1 MCIDT
6 LCLVDYNYIV
16 NFISQALEME
26 TLPERLNKILII
38 DDEQIVRDSVE
49 RVLTKVGYEVALAAD
64 GPAGLKKIDRE
75 KFSLVLL
82 DLRLPGN
89 DGLAVLRKIKEKRP
103 ELQVV
108 IISGYGTVKSAV
120 EAMKLGA
127 KDFLSKPFTPNEL
140 RRIVKSSLEGKT
152 PSVKITAA
160 EPEKDQVQVICKSK
174 AMTEV
179 LAMAHLA
186 APTDST
192 VLLTGE
198 SGTGKGLIA
207 RLIHQN
213 SQRANQ
219 PFIHVDCGT
228 LVETLFE
235 SELFGH
241 VKGSFTG
248 AESDKVGK
256 FELAQDGTIF
266 FDEISN
272 INLEVQAKLLRA
284 VEDREVSRVGTH
296 DTIKVDV
303 RILAATNQD
312 LYKAID
318 QGKFREDLFY
328 RLNVVFIHL
337 PPLRERKEDIPP
349 LIDYFFAVSQDRRKT
364 TVESISPEAV
374 DVLMSHDWPGNVRE
388 LANTIERQV
397 VLGQNVAIQPE
408 DLSFADWPSSVEQA
422 AEDLSLNDAERLH
435 IGKVL
440 ERFEGRRTEAARA
453 LGIDRSTLRQKIKKY
468 GL

>member
-1 MCIDT
+1 M
-6 LCLVDYNYIV
+6 DYNYKV
-16 NFISQALEME
+16 SFISQALEME
-26 TLPERLNKILII
+26 ALPERLNKILLI

-49 RVLTKVGYEVALAAD
+49 RVLTKAGYEVASVAD
-64 GPAGLKKIDRE
+64 GPAGLKKIDQE
-75 KFSLVLL
+75 EFSLVLL
-82 DLRLPGN
+82 DLKLPGN
-89 DGLAVLRKIKEKRP
+89 DGLAILRKMKEKRP
-103 ELQVV
+103 ELRVV

-127 KDFLSKPFTPNEL
+127 RDFLSKPFTPNEL
-140 RRIVKSSLEGKT
+140 RGIVKSSLEDKT

-160 EPEKDQVQVICKSK
+160 KPEKGQVQVICKSK

-213 SQRANQ
+213 SQRADQ
-219 PFIHVDCGT
+219 PFINVDCGT

-241 VKGSFTG
+241 LKGSFTG

-284 VEDREVSRVGTH
+284 VEDREVSRVGSH
-296 DTIKVDV
+296 ETIKVDV

-318 QGKFREDLFY
+318 RGKFREDLFY

-349 LIDYFFAVSQDRRKT
+349 LIDYFLAVSRNRRKT

-388 LANTIERQV
+388 LSNTIERQV
-397 VLGQNVAIQPE
+397 VLGQNVVIRPE
-408 DLSFADWPSSVEQA
+408 DLNFADWPSSVERA
-422 AEDLSLNDAERLH
+422 AEDLSLNDAERRH
-435 IGKVL
+435 IDKVL
-440 ERFEGRRTEAARA
+440 ERFEGRRAEAARA

-468 GL
+468 EL

>member
-26 TLPERLNKILII
+26 ALPERLNKILLI

-140 RRIVKSSLEGKT
+140 RRIVKSSLEDKT
-152 PSVKITAA
+152 PSVKIKEA
-160 EPEKDQVQVICKSK
+160 EPEKGQVQVIYKSK

-241 VKGSFTG
+241 
-248 AESDKVGK
+248 
-256 FELAQDGTIF
+256 
-266 FDEISN
+266 
-272 INLEVQAKLLRA
+272 
-284 VEDREVSRVGTH
+284 
-296 DTIKVDV
+296 
-303 RILAATNQD
+303 
-312 LYKAID
+312 
-318 QGKFREDLFY
+318 
-328 RLNVVFIHL
+328 
-337 PPLRERKEDIPP
+337 
-349 LIDYFFAVSQDRRKT
+349 
-364 TVESISPEAV
+364 
-374 DVLMSHDWPGNVRE
+374 
-388 LANTIERQV
+388 
-397 VLGQNVAIQPE
+397 
-408 DLSFADWPSSVEQA
+408 
-422 AEDLSLNDAERLH
+422 
-435 IGKVL
+435 
-440 ERFEGRRTEAARA
+440 
-453 LGIDRSTLRQKIKKY
+453 
-468 GL
+468 

>member
-1 MCIDT
+1 M
-6 LCLVDYNYIV
+6 
-16 NFISQALEME
+16 
-26 TLPERLNKILII
+26 PERLNKILII
-38 DDEQIVRDSVE
+38 DDEQVVRDSVE
-49 RVLTKVGYEVALAAD
+49 RVLTRVGYEVALAAD
-64 GPAGLKKIDRE
+64 GPAGLKKIE
-75 KFSLVLL
+75 QEQFSLVLL
-82 DLRLPGN
+82 DLKLPGN
-89 DGLAVLRKIKEKRP
+89 DGLAILRKIKEKRP

-108 IISGYGTVKSAV
+108 IVSGYGTVKSAV

-127 KDFLSKPFTPNEL
+127 KDFLAKPFTSNEL
-140 RRIVKSSLEGKT
+140 RGIVKNSLEDKT
-152 PSVKITAA
+152 PPGKNRTAK
-160 EPEKDQVQVICKSK
+160 PEASQVRVIHKSK
-174 AMTEV
+174 AMKQV

-284 VEDREVSRVGTH
+284 VEDREVSRVGSH

-397 VLGQNVAIQPE
+397 VLGQNVVIQPE
-408 DLSFADWPSSVEQA
+408 DLNFADWPSSAEQA
-422 AEDLSLNDAERLH
+422 AEDLSLNDAERQH

-440 ERFEGRRTEAARA
+440 ERFEGRRTEAAHA